1 MKVGRTGKNSKP
13 CSVMQAAM
21 ISWMRVAA
29 ASASS
34 RLPGSISAVICSI
47 TPSGCSATAS
57 GTFSGW
63 LQPGTAASARAA
75 SAAARAVRWAALMGS
90 PPTSRPTRRAR
101 RGGRPRTPA
110 VRRCGPGPRRR
121 GSRPRP
127 RSPSPRWPG
136 RSPPAPAGGDRPGH
150 RGLGLRGRGRL
161 PRRRGPGPQRRTAG
175 VRGRPPRRARRVGR
189 EVGGEPMS
197 AAHRT
202 ALAAA
207 LAALALAAVP
217 GCSHPEK
224 VPDAVAEQPLGV
236 IEQITAEIDPGNL
249 EDAEA
254 AATRIQ
260 EIIAACM
267 TEQGFEF
274 FPVRP
279 TFIDGQEQEDYLAEQ
294 LGVRPGTLEYAQQYG
309 YGLSTHAYR
318 EMPEPSAPPNPN
330 EQVLEAMS
338 DAERQAWGS
347 AMFGES
353 QADDDLASQGCWGRA
368 SYEVYEAPPEGL
380 DLEPFAPLQA
390 EIDTMFGSLQNHP
403 RQLDLDSRWMA
414 CMAEAGQPEFDSPA
428 DAIDSITAEWDGFRG
443 IGPSDQV
450 AKFTSREIAVATADF
465 TCQDEVEYA
474 ATQRQISIDVQQEFY
489 DAHKAEL
496 DAWVEA
502 ALALRSR
509 S

>member
-21 ISWMRVAA
+21 ISWMRVVA

-47 TPSGCSATAS
+47 IPVGWSATAS
-57 GTFSGW
+57 GVSAGRLHPATV
-63 LQPGTAASARAA
+63 ASARAA
-75 SAAARAVRWAALMGS
+75 SAAARAVRRAALMGF

-101 RGGRPRTPA
+101 R
-110 VRRCGPGPRRR
+110 
-121 GSRPRP
+121 
-127 RSPSPRWPG
+127 
-136 RSPPAPAGGDRPGH
+136 
-150 RGLGLRGRGRL
+150 
-161 PRRRGPGPQRRTAG
+161 
-175 VRGRPPRRARRVGR
+175 VGR
-189 EVGGEPMS
+189 EVGGKPMS
-197 AAHRT
+197 AARRT

-207 LAALALAAVP
+207 LAALALATVP
-217 GCSHPEK
+217 GCSRPAET
-224 VPDAVAEQPLGV
+224 PDAVADQPTGM

-254 AATRIQ
+254 ATTRIQ

-294 LGVRPGTLEYAQQYG
+294 LGVRPGTLEYAQRYG

-443 IGPSDQV
+443 IGPSAQV
-450 AKFTSREIAVATADF
+450 AAYSTS
-465 TCQDEVEYA
+465 
-474 ATQRQISIDVQQEFY
+474 S
-489 DAHKAEL
+489 
-496 DAWVEA
+496 
-502 ALALRSR
+502 
-509 S
+509 

>member
-1 MKVGRTGKNSKP
+1 
-13 CSVMQAAM
+13 
-21 ISWMRVAA
+21 
-29 ASASS
+29 
-34 RLPGSISAVICSI
+34 
-47 TPSGCSATAS
+47 
-57 GTFSGW
+57 
-63 LQPGTAASARAA
+63 
-75 SAAARAVRWAALMGS
+75 
-90 PPTSRPTRRAR
+90 
-101 RGGRPRTPA
+101 
-110 VRRCGPGPRRR
+110 
-121 GSRPRP
+121 
-127 RSPSPRWPG
+127 
-136 RSPPAPAGGDRPGH
+136 
-150 RGLGLRGRGRL
+150 
-161 PRRRGPGPQRRTAG
+161 
-175 VRGRPPRRARRVGR
+175 
-189 EVGGEPMS
+189 MS
-197 AAHRT
+197 AARRT

-207 LAALALAAVP
+207 LAALALATVP
-217 GCSHPEK
+217 GCSRPAET
-224 VPDAVAEQPLGV
+224 PDAVADQPTGM

-254 AATRIQ
+254 ATTRIQ